1 MQINSQVLWFSFPA
15 SNTIRT
21 FLTQPPSSCSLIC
34 KLEKTPT
41 RSPSTCADQERP
53 KKSAGMFESHP
64 HGHVTYDA
72 KHRNKQN
79 LCAIAVRELNGGS
92 EGSPDVYWNH
102 KRFPCNTG
110 DESCPNDMTRQFNMV
125 MDNNYWTII
134 INNYPILHA
143 YNEYMMFDYPI
154 IIINYMYISSTIQ
167 WSFVSDW
174 VT

>member
-72 KHRNKQN
+72 KHRNK
-79 LCAIAVRELNGGS
+79 LPVCDWGS
-92 EGSPDVYWNH
+92 GTSVVLKVHNVYWNH

-110 DESCPNDMTRQFNMV
+110 DESCLNDVTRQFNMV

-134 INNYPILHA
+134 INNYPILLHA

-154 IIINYMYISSTIQ
+154 IIINYMYHQLSNGHL
-167 WSFVSDW
+167 W